1 MTEIKSAFFGIDN
14 LKRKLL
20 PFLLVTTINSAIVSI
35 YLGTVLTAYI
45 PAIAILT
52 VVLFAAYDFIKT
64 HKWIG
69 PVVFIGICAV
79 VLCSISMLMTA
90 ERQRFEFFEWFLSGG
105 ELVDTQPAYLW
116 IIVIGFTFFISS
128 VVYYFTHISYRVSII
143 TLICIIPLAIYVKTS
158 QVIPGFYIGV
168 LAALD
173 ILVYIYQNRI
183 VLEAKNVPIG
193 KNAALTSY
201 IDFAGAV
208 ILIALIVPK
217 PQETPYYEKFEEFS
231 AFFSL
236 RGTYGQMSGSY
247 TSSSGNADN
256 YQNMESKLLYTVNTN
271 VPQYM
276 KIQVFDTYVPEN
288 NHWVYSDSYNRGYKN
303 WINDASAMS
312 YSSLFEAYKILDS
325 ELLDKLKPDAE
336 GKISAAEDSLL
347 YARVSAVEFPAK
359 YVISPLRAANVT
371 FPNNDAEFTYRT
383 AAGEIYPN
391 TKHLSPY
398 ASYGIDFYD
407 SAYVFSSG
415 WLESGLCDITMDEYE
430 VLLDEYETQ
439 LFNMSD
445 NAEPYT
451 AVSGFYNDCYEAQIF
466 APSNYD
472 KVSDELQHI
481 SDEITAGLTYDWE
494 KAAAI
499 EQYFRTNGF
508 RYDLAYRAP
517 EGSDTPEFFL
527 TESKRGTCSDFATA
541 YCLLARGA
549 GLTVRYVEGFVPA
562 ATEISGAYQIYTE
575 NAHAYPEVFIPG
587 AGWVIYEP
595 TVGGVNTS
603 GTSDSSD
610 KNTETDYLAVFITC
624 IAVFVSAAAVIVI
637 IIFLPKLEKTFFIL
651 RVRHTAPNKA
661 VLMLYKRFLTETS
674 RIFNVKCRTMTVEQV
689 RAFVESKT
697 GFSLEPLTAPFEA
710 VCYGGADTDKAA
722 AFAALE
728 CYKAQLK
735 SLRRYKHQ
743 K

>member
-79 VLCSISMLMTA
+79 VLCAISMLMTA

-288 NHWVYSDSYNRGYKN
+288 NHWVYSDRYDTGFKFWSD
-303 WINDASAMS
+303 DASVMS
-312 YSSLFEAYKILDS
+312 YSSLFEAYKQADSDIL
-325 ELLDKLKPDAE
+325 EKLKPGAE
-336 GKISAAEDSLL
+336 EKISFSEDSLL

-359 YVISPLRAANVT
+359 YVISPLRVTDVT

-383 AAGEIYPN
+383 DAGEIYPN
-391 TKHLSPY
+391 TKQLSPY
-398 ASYGIDFYD
+398 ASYGSEFYD
-407 SAYVFSSG
+407 SGYVYSSG
-415 WLESGLCDITMDEYE
+415 WLESGLCDITEEEYE
-430 VLLDEYETQ
+430 AALSSAEDAVDDELYETV
-439 LFNMSD
+439 NR
-445 NAEPYT
+445 
-451 AVSGFYNDCYEAQIF
+451 FYFDCYEAQIF

-472 KVSDELQHI
+472 KVSDELQRI

-499 EQYFRTNGF
+499 EQYFHTNGF

-517 EGSDTPEFFL
+517 DDSDTPEFFL

-562 ATEISGAYQIYTE
+562 STEISGAYQIYTE

-603 GTSDSSD
+603 GAGDSSD

-637 IIFLPKLEKTFFIL
+637 IIFLPKLKKAFFIL

-735 SLRRYKHQ
+735 ALRRYKHQ

>member
-79 VLCSISMLMTA
+79 VLCAISMLMTA

-193 KNAALTSY
+193 KKAALTSY

-288 NHWVYSDSYNRGYKN
+288 NHWVYSDRYDTGFKFWSD
-303 WINDASAMS
+303 DASIMS
-312 YSSLFEAYKILDS
+312 YSSLFEAYKQADSDIL
-325 ELLDKLKPDAE
+325 EKLKPGAE
-336 GKISAAEDSLL
+336 EKISSSEDSLL

-359 YVISPLRAANVT
+359 YVISPLRVTDVT

-383 AAGEIYPN
+383 DAGEIYPN
-391 TKHLSPY
+391 TKQLSPY
-398 ASYGIDFYD
+398 ASYGSEFYD
-407 SAYVFSSG
+407 SGYVYSSG
-415 WLESGLCDITMDEYE
+415 WLESGLCDITEEEYE
-430 VLLDEYETQ
+430 AALSSAEDAVDDELYETV
-439 LFNMSD
+439 NR
-445 NAEPYT
+445 
-451 AVSGFYNDCYEAQIF
+451 FYFDCYEASIF
-466 APSNYD
+466 DPSNYD
-472 KVSDELQHI
+472 KVSDEIQRI

-499 EQYFRTNGF
+499 EQYFHTNGF

-517 EGSDTPEFFL
+517 EDSDTPEFFL

-562 ATEISGAYQIYTE
+562 STEISGAYQIYTE

-603 GTSDSSD
+603 GAGDSSD

-637 IIFLPKLEKTFFIL
+637 IIFLPKLKKAFFIL

-735 SLRRYKHQ
+735 ALRRYKHQ

>member
-69 PVVFIGICAV
+69 PVVFIGICAA
-79 VLCSISMLMTA
+79 VLCAISTLMTA

-231 AFFSL
+231 TFFSL

-288 NHWVYSDSYNRGYKN
+288 NNWVYSDRYDTGFKFWS
-303 WINDASAMS
+303 DDVSVMS
-312 YSSLFEAYKILDS
+312 YSSLFEAYKQSDSDIL
-325 ELLDKLKPDAE
+325 EKLKPGAE
-336 GKISAAEDSLL
+336 EKISSSEDSLN

-359 YVISPLRAANVT
+359 YVISPLRVTDVT

-383 AAGEIYPN
+383 DAGEIYPN
-391 TKHLSPY
+391 TKQLSPY
-398 ASYGIDFYD
+398 ASYGSEFYD
-407 SAYVFSSG
+407 SNYVYSSG
-415 WLESGLCDITMDEYE
+415 WLESGLCDITEEEYE
-430 VLLDEYETQ
+430 AALSSAEDAVDDELYETV
-439 LFNMSD
+439 NR
-445 NAEPYT
+445 
-451 AVSGFYNDCYEAQIF
+451 FYFDCYKAQIF

-472 KVSDELQHI
+472 KVSDEIQRI
-481 SDEITAGLTYDWE
+481 SDEITDGLTYDWE

-499 EQYFRTNGF
+499 EQYFHTNGF

-603 GTSDSSD
+603 GAGDSSD
-610 KNTETDYLAVFITC
+610 ENTETDYLAVFITC

-637 IIFLPKLEKTFFIL
+637 IIFLPKLEKAFFIL

-674 RIFNVKCRTMTVEQV
+674 RLFNVKCQTMTVEQV
-689 RAFVESKT
+689 RDFVESKT

-735 SLRRYKHQ
+735 ALRRYKHQ

>member
-35 YLGTVLTAYI
+35 YLGTVLTSYI

-69 PVVFIGICAV
+69 PVVFIGICAA
-79 VLCSISMLMTA
+79 VLCAISMLVTA

-193 KNAALTSY
+193 KKAALTSY

-288 NHWVYSDSYNRGYKN
+288 NHWVYSDRYDTGFKFWSD
-303 WINDASAMS
+303 DASVMS
-312 YSSLFEAYKILDS
+312 YSSLFEAYKQADSDIL
-325 ELLDKLKPDAE
+325 EKLKPGAE
-336 GKISAAEDSLL
+336 EKISSSEDSLL

-359 YVISPLRAANVT
+359 YVISPLRVTDVT

-383 AAGEIYPN
+383 DAGEIYPN
-391 TKHLSPY
+391 TKQLSPY
-398 ASYGIDFYD
+398 ASYGSEFYD
-407 SAYVFSSG
+407 SGYVYSSG
-415 WLESGLCDITMDEYE
+415 WLESGLCDITEEEYE
-430 VLLDEYETQ
+430 AALSSAEDAVDDELYETV
-439 LFNMSD
+439 NR
-445 NAEPYT
+445 
-451 AVSGFYNDCYEAQIF
+451 FYFDCYEASIF
-466 APSNYD
+466 DPSNYD
-472 KVSDELQHI
+472 KVSDEIQRI
-481 SDEITAGLTYDWE
+481 SDEITADLTYDWE

-499 EQYFRTNGF
+499 EQYFHTNGF

-517 EGSDTPEFFL
+517 EDSDTPEFFL

-603 GTSDSSD
+603 GAGDSSD

-637 IIFLPKLEKTFFIL
+637 IIFLPKLEKAFFIM

-735 SLRRYKHQ
+735 ALRRYKHQ

>member
-79 VLCSISMLMTA
+79 VLCAISMLMTA

-193 KNAALTSY
+193 KKAALTSY

-288 NHWVYSDSYNRGYKN
+288 NHWVYSDRYDTGFKFWSD
-303 WINDASAMS
+303 DASIMS
-312 YSSLFEAYKILDS
+312 YSSLFEAYKQADSDIL
-325 ELLDKLKPDAE
+325 EKLKPGAE
-336 GKISAAEDSLL
+336 EKISSSEDSLL

-359 YVISPLRAANVT
+359 YVISPLRVTDVT

-383 AAGEIYPN
+383 DAGEIYPN
-391 TKHLSPY
+391 TKQLSPY
-398 ASYGIDFYD
+398 ASYGSEFYD
-407 SAYVFSSG
+407 SGYVYSSG
-415 WLESGLCDITMDEYE
+415 WLESGLCDITEEEYE
-430 VLLDEYETQ
+430 AALSSAEDAVDDELYETV
-439 LFNMSD
+439 NR
-445 NAEPYT
+445 
-451 AVSGFYNDCYEAQIF
+451 FYFDCYEASIF
-466 APSNYD
+466 DPSNYD
-472 KVSDELQHI
+472 KVSDEIQRI

-499 EQYFRTNGF
+499 EQYFHTNGF

-517 EGSDTPEFFL
+517 EDSDTPKFFL

-562 ATEISGAYQIYTE
+562 STEISGAYQIYTE

-603 GTSDSSD
+603 GAGDSSD

-637 IIFLPKLEKTFFIL
+637 IIFLPKLKKAFFIL

-735 SLRRYKHQ
+735 ALRRYKHQ

>member
-35 YLGTVLTAYI
+35 YLGTVLTSYI

-69 PVVFIGICAV
+69 PVVFIGICAA
-79 VLCSISMLMTA
+79 VLCAISMLVTA

-193 KNAALTSY
+193 KKAALTSY

-288 NHWVYSDSYNRGYKN
+288 NHWVYSDRYDTGFKFWSD
-303 WINDASAMS
+303 DASVMS
-312 YSSLFEAYKILDS
+312 YSSLFEAYKQADSDIL
-325 ELLDKLKPDAE
+325 EKLKPGAE
-336 GKISAAEDSLL
+336 EKISSSEDSLD

-359 YVISPLRAANVT
+359 YVISPLRVTDVT

-383 AAGEIYPN
+383 DAGEIYPN
-391 TKHLSPY
+391 TKQLSPY
-398 ASYGIDFYD
+398 ASYGSEFYD
-407 SAYVFSSG
+407 SGYVYSSG
-415 WLESGLCDITMDEYE
+415 WLESGLCDITEEEYE
-430 VLLDEYETQ
+430 AALSSAEDAVDDELYETV
-439 LFNMSD
+439 NR
-445 NAEPYT
+445 
-451 AVSGFYNDCYEAQIF
+451 FYFDCYEASIF
-466 APSNYD
+466 DPSNYD
-472 KVSDELQHI
+472 KVSDEIQRI
-481 SDEITAGLTYDWE
+481 SDEITADLTYDWE

-499 EQYFRTNGF
+499 EQYFHTNGF

-517 EGSDTPEFFL
+517 EDSDTPEFFL

-603 GTSDSSD
+603 GAGDSSD

-637 IIFLPKLEKTFFIL
+637 IIFLPKLEKAFFIM

-735 SLRRYKHQ
+735 ALRRYKHQ

>member
-79 VLCSISMLMTA
+79 VLCAISMLMTA

-288 NHWVYSDSYNRGYKN
+288 NHWVYSDRYDTGFKF
-303 WINDASAMS
+303 WCDDASVMS
-312 YSSLFEAYKILDS
+312 YSSLFEAYKQADSDIL
-325 ELLDKLKPDAE
+325 EKLKPGAE
-336 GKISAAEDSLL
+336 EKISSSEDSLD

-359 YVISPLRAANVT
+359 YVISPLRVTDVT

-383 AAGEIYPN
+383 DAGEIYPN
-391 TKHLSPY
+391 TKQLSPY
-398 ASYGIDFYD
+398 ASYGSEFYD
-407 SAYVFSSG
+407 SGYVYSSG
-415 WLESGLCDITMDEYE
+415 WLESGLCDITEEEYE
-430 VLLDEYETQ
+430 AALSSAEDAVDDELYETV
-439 LFNMSD
+439 NR
-445 NAEPYT
+445 
-451 AVSGFYNDCYEAQIF
+451 FYFDCYEASIF
-466 APSNYD
+466 DPSNYD
-472 KVSDELQHI
+472 KVSDEIQRI
-481 SDEITAGLTYDWE
+481 SDEITADLTYDWE

-499 EQYFRTNGF
+499 EQYFHTNGF

-562 ATEISGAYQIYTE
+562 STEISGAYQIYTE

-603 GTSDSSD
+603 GAGDSSD

-624 IAVFVSAAAVIVI
+624 IAIFVSAAAVIVI
-637 IIFLPKLEKTFFIL
+637 IIFLPKLKKAFFIL
-651 RVRHTAPNKA
+651 LVRHTAPNKA

-735 SLRRYKHQ
+735 ALRRYKHQ

>member
-52 VVLFAAYDFIKT
+52 VVLFAAYDFIKA

-69 PVVFIGICAV
+69 PVVFIGICAA
-79 VLCSISMLMTA
+79 VLCAISMLMTA

-247 TSSSGNADN
+247 TSSSGNTDN

-288 NHWVYSDSYNRGYKN
+288 NHWVYSDRYDTGFKFWSD
-303 WINDASAMS
+303 DASVMS
-312 YSSLFEAYKILDS
+312 YSSLFEAYKQADSDIL
-325 ELLDKLKPDAE
+325 EKLKPGAE
-336 GKISAAEDSLL
+336 EKISSSEDSLL

-359 YVISPLRAANVT
+359 YVISPLRVTDVT

-383 AAGEIYPN
+383 DAGEIYPN
-391 TKHLSPY
+391 TKQLSPY
-398 ASYGIDFYD
+398 ASYGSEFYD
-407 SAYVFSSG
+407 SGYVYSSG
-415 WLESGLCDITMDEYE
+415 WLESGLCDITKEEYKAALSSAE
-430 VLLDEYETQ
+430 DAVDGELYETV
-439 LFNMSD
+439 NR
-445 NAEPYT
+445 
-451 AVSGFYNDCYEAQIF
+451 FYFDCYKASIF
-466 APSNYD
+466 DPSNYD
-472 KVSDELQHI
+472 KVSDEIQHI

-499 EQYFRTNGF
+499 EQYFHTNGF

-562 ATEISGAYQIYTE
+562 ATEMNGAYQINTE

-603 GTSDSSD
+603 GAGDSSD
-610 KNTETDYLAVFITC
+610 ENTETDYLAVFITC
-624 IAVFVSAAAVIVI
+624 IAVFVSAAAVIVT
-637 IIFLPKLEKTFFIL
+637 IIFLPKLEKAFFIL

-674 RIFNVKCRTMTVEQV
+674 RIFNVKCLTMTVEQV
-689 RAFVESKT
+689 RDFVESKT

-735 SLRRYKHQ
+735 ALKRYKHQ

>member
-69 PVVFIGICAV
+69 PVVFIGICAA
-79 VLCSISMLMTA
+79 VLCAISMLMTA

-288 NHWVYSDSYNRGYKN
+288 NHWVYSDRYDTGFKFWSD
-303 WINDASAMS
+303 DASVMS
-312 YSSLFEAYKILDS
+312 YSSLFEAYKQADSDIL
-325 ELLDKLKPDAE
+325 EKLKPGAE
-336 GKISAAEDSLL
+336 EKISSSKDSLL

-359 YVISPLRAANVT
+359 YVISPLRVTDVT

-383 AAGEIYPN
+383 DAGEIYPN
-391 TKHLSPY
+391 TKQLSPY
-398 ASYGIDFYD
+398 ASYGSEFYD
-407 SAYVFSSG
+407 SGYVYSSG
-415 WLESGLCDITMDEYE
+415 WLESGLCDITEEEYE
-430 VLLDEYETQ
+430 AALSSAEDAVDDELYETV
-439 LFNMSD
+439 NR
-445 NAEPYT
+445 
-451 AVSGFYNDCYEAQIF
+451 FYFDCYEASIF
-466 APSNYD
+466 DPSNYD
-472 KVSDELQHI
+472 RVSDEIQRI

-499 EQYFRTNGF
+499 EQYFHTNGF

-562 ATEISGAYQIYTE
+562 STEISGAYQIYTE

-603 GTSDSSD
+603 GTGDSSD

-637 IIFLPKLEKTFFIL
+637 IIFLPKLKKAFFIL

-735 SLRRYKHQ
+735 ALRRYKHQ

>member
-35 YLGTVLTAYI
+35 YLGTVLTSYI

-79 VLCSISMLMTA
+79 VLCAISMLMTA

-193 KNAALTSY
+193 KKAALTSY

-288 NHWVYSDSYNRGYKN
+288 NHWVYSDRYDTGFKFWSD
-303 WINDASAMS
+303 DASVMS
-312 YSSLFEAYKILDS
+312 YSSLFEAYKQADSDIL
-325 ELLDKLKPDAE
+325 EKLKPGAE
-336 GKISAAEDSLL
+336 EKISSSEDSLL

-359 YVISPLRAANVT
+359 YVISPLRVTDVT

-383 AAGEIYPN
+383 DAGEIYPN
-391 TKHLSPY
+391 TKQLSPY
-398 ASYGIDFYD
+398 ASYGSEFYD
-407 SAYVFSSG
+407 SGYVYSSG
-415 WLESGLCDITMDEYE
+415 WLESGLCDITEEEYE
-430 VLLDEYETQ
+430 AALSSAEDAVDDELYETV
-439 LFNMSD
+439 NR
-445 NAEPYT
+445 
-451 AVSGFYNDCYEAQIF
+451 FYFDCYEASIF
-466 APSNYD
+466 DPSNYD
-472 KVSDELQHI
+472 KVSDEIQRI
-481 SDEITAGLTYDWE
+481 SDEITADLTYDWE

-499 EQYFRTNGF
+499 EQYFHTNGF

-517 EGSDTPEFFL
+517 EDSDTPEFFL

-603 GTSDSSD
+603 GAGDSSD

-637 IIFLPKLEKTFFIL
+637 IIFLPKLEKAFFIM

-735 SLRRYKHQ
+735 ALRRYKHQ

>member
-35 YLGTVLTAYI
+35 YLGTVLTSYI

-69 PVVFIGICAV
+69 PVVFIGICAAV
-79 VLCSISMLMTA
+79 ICAISMLMTA

-193 KNAALTSY
+193 KKAALTSY

-288 NHWVYSDSYNRGYKN
+288 NHWVYSDRYDTGFKFWSD
-303 WINDASAMS
+303 DASVMS
-312 YSSLFEAYKILDS
+312 YSSLFEAYKQADSDIL
-325 ELLDKLKPDAE
+325 EKLKPGAE
-336 GKISAAEDSLL
+336 EKISSSEDSLL

-359 YVISPLRAANVT
+359 YVISPLRVTDVT

-383 AAGEIYPN
+383 DAGEIYPN
-391 TKHLSPY
+391 TKQLSPY
-398 ASYGIDFYD
+398 ASYGSEFYD
-407 SAYVFSSG
+407 SGYVYSSG
-415 WLESGLCDITMDEYE
+415 WLESGLCDITEEEYE
-430 VLLDEYETQ
+430 AALSSAEDAVDDELYETV
-439 LFNMSD
+439 NR
-445 NAEPYT
+445 
-451 AVSGFYNDCYEAQIF
+451 FYFDCYEASIF
-466 APSNYD
+466 DPSNYD
-472 KVSDELQHI
+472 KVSDEIQRI

-499 EQYFRTNGF
+499 EQYFHKNGF

-517 EGSDTPEFFL
+517 EDSDTPEFFL

-603 GTSDSSD
+603 GAGDSSD

-637 IIFLPKLEKTFFIL
+637 IIFLPKLKKAFFIL

-735 SLRRYKHQ
+735 ALRRYKHQ